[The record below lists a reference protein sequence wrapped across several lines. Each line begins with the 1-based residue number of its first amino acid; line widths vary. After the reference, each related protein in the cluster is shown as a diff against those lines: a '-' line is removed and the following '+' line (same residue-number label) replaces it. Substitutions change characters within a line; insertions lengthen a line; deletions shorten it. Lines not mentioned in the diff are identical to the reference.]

1 MNLLNLPTIFIIFHL
16 TKEMANMIDYLAN
29 ILIKKKKKKRLPYPW
44 TYPSTYSHNL
54 KSLSLELIG

>member
-29 ILIKKKKKKRLPYPW
+29 ILILVIDITRHENQVK
-44 TYPSTYSHNL
+44 
-54 KSLSLELIG
+54 ELMFNTLTDFC